1 MEMLQAAS
9 SEIIT
14 LVENKQ
20 MKVENQTEERVFRQ

>member
-20 MKVENQTEERVFRQ
+20 IKVENQTEERVLRQ